1 VSLYLR
7 DVRLAV
13 DVTHAAGDSV
23 DLRID
28 HVVITEIG
36 APGSFR
42 PRADDEVRLL
52 AGRWISPGLWD
63 NHVHFDQWAMRSQR
77 VDLERSRSAAETARI
92 VGESLLASPPVPG
105 QPLIGVGFRDGLWP
119 DAPSLVVLDAVSGS
133 TPVVLISA
141 DVHAVWVNSA
151 AIALYGLDADADT
164 HTDTDTHNGGLFRE
178 TQAFEIQRRCTTTSL
193 ETIDG
198 WAFQATS
205 EAAQRGVV
213 GIVDLEMGG
222 SVDSW
227 QRRSANGGGSLR
239 VECGVYPQYLDEIIG
254 RGLRGGQQLN
264 ELISVGPLK
273 VITDGSLNTRT
284 AYCFDAYEGLTGA
297 HDHGLSTVTL
307 GELVPLMRR
316 GVDAGFRPA
325 VHAIGDHANTMALD
339 AFEEIGCRGSIEH
352 AQLLTWSD
360 LPRFAALGV
369 TASVQ
374 PEHALDDR
382 DVADHFWAGRTDRAF
397 MLRSLL
403 DAGARLALGSD
414 APVAPLDPWVAMAA
428 AVGRTREGRE
438 PWHPEQS
445 ITAAEALAASVRT
458 SVSVGQVAD
467 LVVTDLDPRSAT
479 AAQLR
484 TMPVSATLLAGNF
497 THDWL

>member
-1 VSLYLR
+1 MSLYLR
-7 DVRLAV
+7 DVRPAGPEV
-13 DVTHAAGDSV
+13 RAAGESV

-28 HVVITEIG
+28 GGVITEVG

-42 PRADDEVRLL
+42 PNADDVVRLL
-52 AGRWISPGLWD
+52 AGRWVSPGLWD

-77 VDLERSRSAAETARI
+77 VDLESSRSAAETARI
-92 VGESLLASPPVPG
+92 VGELLLTSPPVPG

-164 HTDTDTHNGGLFRE
+164 HNGGLFRE
-178 TQAFEIQRRCTTTSL
+178 TQAFEIQRRCTTTAL

-198 WAFQATS
+198 WALQAAS
-205 EAAQRGVV
+205 EAAKRGVV

-239 VECGVYPQYLDEIIG
+239 VECGVYPQYLDDIIE
-254 RGLRGGQQLN
+254 RGLRGGQQLS

-297 HDHGLSTVTL
+297 HDHGLSTVTP

-316 GVDAGFRPA
+316 AVDAGFRPA

-339 AFEEIGCRGSIEH
+339 AFAEIGCRGSIEH
-352 AQLLTWSD
+352 AQLLTRSD
-360 LPRFAALGV
+360 LSRFAALGV

-414 APVAPLDPWVAMAA
+414 APVAPLDPWGAMAA

-438 PWHPEQS
+438 PWHPEQA
-445 ITAAEALAASVRT
+445 ITAVEALAASVRT
-458 SVSVGQVAD
+458 TLAVGQRAD

-484 TMPVSATLLAGNF
+484 AMPVSATLLAGNF